1 MGTQKKT
8 LMQSNT
14 FWFQVF
20 TVIGILF
27 AQYASLG
34 LVHIAL
40 AGAVTFACNVVIQ
53 KFFSKGPGNI
63 QGSSVFTWINVSAA
77 ILMLS
82 DYFLENKLFAYF
94 GERTAMI
101 IGIGVATINT
111 FLRMQ
116 YLASASDN
124 ENG

>member
-1 MGTQKKT
+1 MGTQPKPLIKST
-8 LMQSNT
+8 T

-27 AQYASLG
+27 TQYASLG
-34 LVHIAL
+34 LVHVAL
-40 AGAVTFACNVVIQ
+40 AGAVTFACNVIIQ

-63 QGSSVFTWINVSAA
+63 QNSSTFTWINVSAA
-77 ILMLS
+77 ILMLT
-82 DYFLENKLFAYF
+82 DYFLENKLFSFF
-94 GERTAMI
+94 GDKTAMI

-116 YLASASDN
+116 YLSAASDN
-124 ENG
+124 EGK